1 MGHRLGAD
9 RSAITAMSSAWFLS
23 LLLVGATVLLAI
35 AGTLLVRRLISVEVL
50 ERHNEVAGF
59 IYAVIGVV
67 YAVLLGF
74 AAITVWERYDRAQAS
89 VAQEANDLADLYR
102 DAETFPSDVRT
113 QLKDQIRDYVRLAVQ
128 KEWPAMAVGKS
139 SPEVWDAYIG
149 LWRTYYQ
156 LSPRTDQ
163 EKTWYSQSL
172 TKLNDLGD
180 QRRIRLLTSRMGSVP
195 VMMWVALLG
204 TGAIT
209 IAFSFLFGTP
219 SAAAQIIMSSGLAF
233 TIALVMV
240 AIVAL
245 GQPFAGISRVGPQ
258 PFEQLEA
265 MFKHLEAPRSP

>member
-1 MGHRLGAD
+1 ML
-9 RSAITAMSSAWFLS
+9 STWFS
-23 LLLVGATVLLAI
+23 TLLLVGATVLLSI
-35 AGTLLVRRLISVEVL
+35 AGTVLVRRLISVEVL

-89 VAQEANDLADLYR
+89 VEQEANDLADLYR
-102 DAETFPSDVRT
+102 DAETFPGDVRT
-113 QLKDQIRDYVRLAVQ
+113 QLARQIRDYVQLAVE
-128 KEWPAMAVGKS
+128 KEWPAMAGGKS
-139 SPEVWDAYIG
+139 SPEVWDAYTQ

-156 LSPRTDQ
+156 FSPGTDQ

-180 QRRIRLLTSRMGSVP
+180 QRRMRLLISRMGSVP

-219 SAAAQIIMSSGLAF
+219 NAAAQIIMSSGLAF
-233 TIALVMV
+233 TVALVMV

-245 GQPFAGISRVGPQ
+245 SQPFAGISRVGSQ
-258 PFEQLEA
+258 PFEQLEG
-265 MFKHLEAPRSP
+265 MFKHLESTR

>member
-1 MGHRLGAD
+1 
-9 RSAITAMSSAWFLS
+9 MSSAWVWS
-23 LLLVGATVLLAI
+23 LLVVGATVLLSI
-35 AGTLLVRRLISVEVL
+35 AGTLLVRRLIGVEVL

-89 VAQEANDLADLYR
+89 VEQEANDLADLYR
-102 DAETFPSDVRT
+102 NAETFPSDVRIK
-113 QLKDQIRDYVRLAVQ
+113 LKDQIHDYVRLTVQ
-128 KEWPAMAVGKS
+128 KEWPSMAVGKS
-139 SPEVWDAYIG
+139 RAEVWDAYIQ

-156 LSPRTDQ
+156 FSPGTDQ

-180 QRRIRLLTSRMGSVP
+180 QRRMRLLSGRVGSVP

-219 SAAAQIIMSSGLAF
+219 NATAQI
-233 TIALVMV
+233 
-240 AIVAL
+240 
-245 GQPFAGISRVGPQ
+245 
-258 PFEQLEA
+258 
-265 MFKHLEAPRSP
+265 